1 MAISNNS
8 SSNSLPIKPSTPNVS
23 GARVYRSLQ
32 DIGNLLRET
41 SASERGETNKFDS
54 FTPADPEVQKEN
66 ALQHTK
72 NISQQ
77 NRIKD
82 GLLAKQA
89 NQSATAILLQAALL
103 LDPTLSEFPK
113 KGTEGKS
120 PEEAQKILAKN
131 IETLTK
137 GPDNIKTLHT
147 IAAKISEKLS
157 GDKALKNSDE
167 AESTPENQELLAK
180 IKSAIEGGTH
190 EGVQE
195 LLEDLKGTNPQLL
208 SALKPLI
215 NDYKISLENSYKF
228 EQRNIANKDEM
239 KKNPLFQ
246 EGVEFKNDK
255 ALRNLFAKLA
265 GQMIDQKGGIYNF
278 KDDDVTWQLA
288 PFEHKPGVDGRTVT
302 DLTIRRLLPS
312 ELANNNTYTAH
323 LTEEQPTYTTMQVA

>member
-8 SSNSLPIKPSTPNVS
+8 NTPLTIKQSSPSKA
-23 GARVYRSLQ
+23 GARLDRVT
-32 DIGNLLRET
+32 DEFKKNI
-41 SASERGETNKFDS
+41 ASERGVEGPDLFFKMPESQSSEDLRKNVKELAQKTAIRNQQLVAQTN
-54 FTPADPEVQKEN
+54 
-66 ALQHTK
+66 
-72 NISQQ
+72 Q
-77 NRIKD
+77 N
-82 GLLAKQA
+82 
-89 NQSATAILLQAALL
+89 ATAILLRTALL
-103 LDPTLSEFPK
+103 LDPGLSDFPK

-147 IAAKISEKLS
+147 ISATIAGKLS
-157 GDKALKNSDE
+157 GDKALKSSGDTKDSNV
-167 AESTPENQELLAK
+167 ENQELLADLQGV
-180 IKSAIEGGTH
+180 IDSGSH
-190 EGVQE
+190 EEVQQF
-195 LLEDLKGTNPQLL
+195 LERLKGANPQLL
-208 SALKPLI
+208 SALKGPI
-215 NDYKISLENSYKF
+215 KEYKKSLENVFKS
-228 EQRNIANKDEM
+228 EQRNIANQDEM

-302 DLTIRRLLPS
+302 DLSIRRLLPS